1 MKPKSVLR
9 VIVGQKAI
17 SKGAIK
23 DFPKAIAYLPVYANV
38 EDAESEGFS
47 DYEEALVSNKKR
59 EAKWLISSATKS

>member
-1 MKPKSVLR
+1 MKPKSVVR

-38 EDAESEGFS
+38 EDAEAEGCS
-47 DYEEALVSNKKR
+47 DYEEALVKR
-59 EAKWLISSATKS
+59 RGAKWLTD